1 MVERNENLDDLI
13 AQVHMANVVALM
25 ALLKALEISG
35 SVKRADFIH
44 TLEVSIRALSERNN
58 YEIASLVGDILNR
71 IRTPESH

>member
-1 MVERNENLDDLI
+1 
-13 AQVHMANVVALM
+13 MANVVALM

-35 SVKRADFIH
+35 SVKRDVFVQ

-58 YEIASLVGDILNR
+58 HEIASLVGDILDR